1 MDGDEREDSE
11 DDCVKEASCP
21 PSAVPVVVSGLKISH
36 TSPDISLEVQAK
48 SEKNHV
54 HTLTRDRVQRQI
66 TEPTSSVRSVDLT
79 PRSNCST
86 LTAFTFTRINL
97 AEFFKAMV
105 QSQNFFLRPIAQK
118 SLYLV

>member
-21 PSAVPVVVSGLKISH
+21 PLAVVESGLKISH

-79 PRSNCST
+79 P
-86 LTAFTFTRINL
+86 
-97 AEFFKAMV
+97 
-105 QSQNFFLRPIAQK
+105 
-118 SLYLV
+118 

>member
-1 MDGDEREDSE
+1 MSQFLHKINHTFCHISTIDLVIQLITVQVDGDEREDSE

-21 PSAVPVVVSGLKISH
+21 PLAVPVVESGLKISH

-54 HTLTRDRVQRQI
+54 QTLTRDRVQRQI

-79 PRSNCST
+79 P
-86 LTAFTFTRINL
+86 
-97 AEFFKAMV
+97 
-105 QSQNFFLRPIAQK
+105 
-118 SLYLV
+118 